1 MCGFNLLEKLNYT
14 LVSLIAISLP
24 HDAESLKNQ
33 QNQEHEDRVKL
44 RHGRACACFVRI
56 SIHIAVSSVKTTQ
69 KR

>member
-44 RHGRACACFVRI
+44 RHGRACTCFVRI
-56 SIHIAVSSVKTTQ
+56 SIHIAVSSVKTTP